1 MRKRITK
8 RQVILKKA
16 DKVLSKPV
24 VTITE
29 LFNDEGLLLRRT
41 TESGEPSDIT
51 ENFSYDGEGQLVL
64 EKDDFGGRTRHIHE
78 SDGEGGSCETEIT
91 DIGYGTQTTTTHIS
105 KDNKHCH
112 QTVDILL
119 EDGLT
124 NVRVEESHAEYDVN
138 DSGALFCIY
147 HRETKRSIEDGTTLS
162 FEDHISY
169 HRDGDKDVCVT
180 ERTYGSGEKK
190 TILNTS
196 WKEVGGDF
204 FYIEEEDGIV
214 TKKGRT
220 TLDSEFFLESSHE
233 EEYGHFEEDGVM
245 YDVRITDEHFTH
257 LEVQSF

>member
-29 LFNDEGLLLRRT
+29 LFNDKGLLLRRT

-119 EDGLT
+119 EDGHT

-147 HRETKRSIEDGTTLS
+147 HRETKRSIEDGATLS

>member
-16 DKVLSKPV
+16 DKVLPKPL

-29 LFNDEGLLLRRT
+29 LFSNEGLLLRRT
-41 TESGEPSDIT
+41 TESGEPSDMT
-51 ENFSYDGEGQLVL
+51 ETFSYDKKGQLVL
-64 EKDDFGGRTRHIHE
+64 EKDDLGGRTRHTHE
-78 SDGEGGSCETEIT
+78 SDGEGGSIETEIT
-91 DIGYGTQTTTTHIS
+91 DNNYGTQTTTTHIS
-105 KDNKHCH
+105 KDNTRCH

-119 EDGLT
+119 EDGVT
-124 NVRVEESHAEYDVN
+124 TVRMEESHSEFDIN
-138 DSGALFCIY
+138 DSRALVCIY
-147 HRETKRSIEDGTTLS
+147 YRETKRSIEDGATLS

-169 HRDGDKDVCVT
+169 HRDGDKEVCVT

-190 TILNTS
+190 TIVNTS
-196 WKEVGGDF
+196 WEEDGRDF
-204 FYIEEEDGIV
+204 FYIEEEDGVV

>member
-1 MRKRITK
+1 M
-8 RQVILKKA
+8 KKA
-16 DKVLSKPV
+16 DKVLPKPL

-29 LFNDEGLLLRRT
+29 LFSNEGLLLRRT
-41 TESGEPSDIT
+41 TESGEPSDMT
-51 ENFSYDGEGQLVL
+51 ETFSYDKKGQLVL
-64 EKDDFGGRTRHIHE
+64 EKDDLGGRTRHTHE
-78 SDGEGGSCETEIT
+78 SDGEGGSIETEIT
-91 DIGYGTQTTTTHIS
+91 DNNYGTQTTTTHIS
-105 KDNKHCH
+105 KDNTRCH

-119 EDGLT
+119 EDGVT
-124 NVRVEESHAEYDVN
+124 TVRMEESHSEFDIN
-138 DSGALFCIY
+138 DSRALVCIY
-147 HRETKRSIEDGTTLS
+147 YRETKRSIEDGATLS

-169 HRDGDKDVCVT
+169 HRDGDKEVCVT

-190 TILNTS
+190 TIVNTS
-196 WKEVGGDF
+196 WEEDGRDF
-204 FYIEEEDGIV
+204 FYIEEEDGVV